1 MLRRAVRRLDLGTFV
16 RPASETGTGA
26 PRVEPVHAYLVPL
39 ASGLLLFDTGLGEA
53 DPDTEAHYRP
63 RRTSLQRALASVDAD
78 LDDVALVVNCHLH
91 FDHIGANPLLR
102 RRPILVQARELEDA
116 GQEGYTVPELV
127 EAPGLRY
134 ERLDGP
140 ADVAPGVRIVP
151 TPGHTAGH
159 QSLLVE
165 CDDGLLVLAGQAHDT
180 ASHWS
185 SDVLAARAPAL
196 GHEEPLPAPSSWMA
210 GILALDPQEVRFA
223 HDAAVWRP

>member
-1 MLRRAVRRLDLGTFV
+1 MLRRDVRRLDLGTFV
-16 RPASETGTGA
+16 RPTSETGTGA
-26 PRVEPVHAYLVPL
+26 PRVEPVHAYLVPI

-53 DPDTEAHYRP
+53 DPETEAHYRP
-63 RRTSLQRALASVDAD
+63 RRTPLPRALASVGAD

-91 FDHIGANPLLR
+91 FDHVGGNPLLAG
-102 RRPILVQARELEDA
+102 RPILVQRVEREAARED
-116 GQEGYTVPELV
+116 GYTVPELV
-127 EAPGLRY
+127 EAPKLGY
-134 ERLDGP
+134 ELLDGP
-140 ADVAPGVRIVP
+140 ADVAPGIRIVP
-151 TPGHTAGH
+151 TPGHTDGH

-185 SDVLAARAPAL
+185 SDVLAARAPTL
-196 GHEEPLPAPSSWMA
+196 GHEEPLPAPSPWMA